1 MYKVFYNQKPINFTT
16 VLGKNTKNTPLF
28 FIKYANA
35 NSITKA
41 LKDKT
46 VTEVYLYHSNPDKFE
61 KHFFR
66 TFPFVKAAGG
76 LVQHQDG
83 RFLFIYR
90 NNKWDLPKGKIE
102 KNETL
107 IKAAKREVS
116 EETGVTDLE
125 LKRPLPITYHIYN
138 ANGKFKVKKTYWFFM
153 KSKFNGSLLP
163 QFEEKIK
170 MIDFLSYVLQNT
182 DIPLLDSNT
191 GNSSTDQTCK
201 TNHCNTPRIN

>member
-16 VLGKNTKNTPLF
+16 VLEKNTKETPLF

-66 TFPFVKAAGG
+66 TFPFVEAAGG

-125 LKRPLPITYHIYN
+125 VKKTLPITYHIYN
-138 ANGKFKVKKTYWFFM
+138 ANGKFKVKKTYWFLM
-153 KSKFNGSLLP
+153 NSKFNGSLQP
-163 QFEEKIK
+163 QFEENIK
-170 MIDFLSYVLQNT
+170 MAVWKGINEIPKLMENAYENIKIVLKE
-182 DIPLLDSNT
+182 IE
-191 GNSSTDQTCK
+191 
-201 TNHCNTPRIN
+201 

>member
-66 TFPFVKAAGG
+66 TFPFVEAAGG

-116 EETGVTDLE
+116 EETGVTHLE
-125 LKRPLPITYHIYN
+125 VKRPLPTTYHIYN

-163 QFEEKIK
+163 QFEENIK
-170 MIDFLSYVLQNT
+170 MAVWKGINEIPKLMENAYENIKIILKEID
-182 DIPLLDSNT
+182 
-191 GNSSTDQTCK
+191 
-201 TNHCNTPRIN
+201 

>member
-66 TFPFVKAAGG
+66 TFPFVEAAGG

-125 LKRPLPITYHIYN
+125 VKKPLPTTYHIYN

-153 KSKFNGSLLP
+153 MSKFNGSLLP
-163 QFEEKIK
+163 QFEENIK
-170 MIDFLSYVLQNT
+170 MAVWKGINEIPKLMENAYENIKIILKEID
-182 DIPLLDSNT
+182 
-191 GNSSTDQTCK
+191 
-201 TNHCNTPRIN
+201 